1 MGGVA
6 GTAATTGAKHV
17 VKGKA
22 NEVFGDDKPKSSGLS
37 DGLHTAYDSVT
48 GFFDDQQRNAED
60 RKREKA
66 REKNRQVSNDIR
78 QKYGIKPS
86 STTTR

>member
-17 VKGKA
+17 VKSKA
-22 NEVFGDDKPKSSGLS
+22 SEAFGDEKPRSSGVS
-37 DGLHTAYDSVT
+37 DGLADVYNDVT
-48 GFFDDQQRNAED
+48 GFFDDRSRAAEEK
-60 RKREKA
+60 KREKA
-66 REKNRQVSNDIR
+66 RDKNRQVSNDIR

-86 STTTR
+86 STTK